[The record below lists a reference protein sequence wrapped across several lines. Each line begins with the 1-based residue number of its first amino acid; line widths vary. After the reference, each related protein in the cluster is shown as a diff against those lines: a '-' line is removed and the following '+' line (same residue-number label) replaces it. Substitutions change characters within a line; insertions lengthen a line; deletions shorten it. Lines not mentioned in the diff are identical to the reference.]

1 MFCALQINMLFK
13 ETNKMADEK
22 WYHNALMV
30 NRDPCWYWHAIDD
43 SSAEACR
50 KSVENYFSLY
60 EGAITD
66 ICLCV
71 FEQSSLIPSD
81 AFHWRGEKYFWKK
94 ENGIDVDYTNT
105 PIKNL
110 YKCFAEYKVDAVQ
123 IFIDCMKKLGI
134 RPWISLR
141 MNDAHFN
148 ADATSFL
155 HSEMF
160 YEEVAAGHVIGEK
173 YGYYGKCFDF
183 KYPRY
188 KNALLKYIEEV
199 VGKYDMFGFEIDF
212 MRECHCFDY
221 KNDPECHKI
230 MTEYIREIRKIVR
243 KAEERVGHDIKVS
256 LRTCRSPRDA
266 KAFGFDVK
274 TLVDEGL
281 IDVVIPAPRWSPTDS
296 GIPIRE
302 WRELLG
308 DDFPIVAGI
317 EASLLKLTTNQP
329 ENSKAYAASFYAQG
343 ADGIYFHNHEYYN
356 DHNRAAWRITREN
369 CLEGHREFVVLF
381 QDMAAYDE
389 WRYKPLPLAVDG
401 SADLPLE
408 LGKIKPEDK
417 VKVVIDFAGEEAPTL
432 DAGSVTAV
440 VPTDAD
446 HITVGSGEK
455 AIDFTPN
462 KALEFDI
469 SGVSTEGPLTL
480 TFNGKGT
487 VNYVTIRIDAK

>member
-1 MFCALQINMLFK
+1 
-13 ETNKMADEK
+13 MADEK

-30 NRDPCWYWHAIDD
+30 NRDPCWYWYAIDD

-308 DDFPIVAGI
+308 DDFPVVAGI

-343 ADGIYFHNHEYYN
+343 ADGLYFHNHEYYN
-356 DHNRAAWRITREN
+356 DHNRAVWKITREN
-369 CLEGHREFVVLF
+369 CLEGYREFVVLP

-389 WRYKPLPLAVDG
+389 WRYKPLPLNVDG

-408 LGKIKPEDK
+408 LGRIKADDT
-417 VKVVIDFAGEEAPTL
+417 VKVVIDFSGDELPTL
-432 DAGSVTAV
+432 DVGGVAGV
-440 VPTDAD
+440 VPTDAE
-446 HITVGSGEK
+446 HITVGSGDK

-469 SGVSTEGPLTL
+469 SGVSTECPLTL